1 MNNREVII
9 QGEGILNLIP
19 QRPPIVMVDSFFGIE
34 KNHSYSGL
42 TVTADNIFY
51 ETGKLQEAGI
61 IEHIAQSAAA
71 RIGFLYTRQGEK
83 VPLGFIG
90 SVDKLKIFTEITV
103 VQEVFDITLI
113 SAQVKVEDKLIAEC
127 RMKIFIKKRMKR
139 KTNQQV
145 AALTNRTTFRVRF
158 SEIDS
163 MQIVWHGEYVRYFED
178 GREAFGKQYG
188 LDYMSIYRE
197 GYMVPIVDLT
207 CQFKQ
212 SLSFGEEAIVE
223 TRYIACEAAKIKFE
237 YIIYRATDQ
246 SIVATGSTIQVFL
259 NLNKELELMNPPFYL
274 EWKKKWNIL

>member
-90 SVDKLKIFTEITV
+90 SVDKLKIYDLPKNGMKLFTEITV

-113 SAQVKVEDKLIAEC
+113 SAQVIVVVALLMFTDLGIYALLVAMIVYAIVVCVMNDFFMKKYLEYKNPWKAAYVSPLIASAV
-127 RMKIFIKKRMKR
+127 MGV
-139 KTNQQV
+139 V
-145 AALTNRTTFRVRF
+145 AAGVG
-158 SEIDS
+158 
-163 MQIVWHGEYVRYFED
+163 IV
-178 GREAFGKQYG
+178 
-188 LDYMSIYRE
+188 IYI
-197 GYMVPIVDLT
+197 GI
-207 CQFKQ
+207 C
-212 SLSFGEEAIVE
+212 I
-223 TRYIACEAAKIKFE
+223 
-237 YIIYRATDQ
+237 
-246 SIVATGSTIQVFL
+246 
-259 NLNKELELMNPPFYL
+259 
-274 EWKKKWNIL
+274 

>member
-90 SVDKLKIFTEITV
+90 SVEKMKLFRLPSAGAELYTGITI

-113 SAQVKVEDKLIAEC
+113 TAEVKENDELLAEC
-127 RMKIFIKKRMKR
+127 RMKIYLKK
-139 KTNQQV
+139 
-145 AALTNRTTFRVRF
+145 
-158 SEIDS
+158 E
-163 MQIVWHGEYVRYFED
+163 
-178 GREAFGKQYG
+178 
-188 LDYMSIYRE
+188 
-197 GYMVPIVDLT
+197 
-207 CQFKQ
+207 
-212 SLSFGEEAIVE
+212 
-223 TRYIACEAAKIKFE
+223 
-237 YIIYRATDQ
+237 
-246 SIVATGSTIQVFL
+246 
-259 NLNKELELMNPPFYL
+259 
-274 EWKKKWNIL
+274 